1 LLKYSLCLLLVDKGI
16 KPDEIVKCINSTKK
30 SEEKI
35 ENFDFSDDS
44 EEEADITERELYA
57 LDDIKNQRLKN
68 PNDDTE
74 YDSDLKLISK
84 KLESDAILDFNHS
97 ETVRRLKKYFG
108 KNRKKLKEN
117 KTIQANPNN
126 IISLNPQANFYSDS
140 ISNIQNDSNLLNK
153 KRYKN

>member
-1 LLKYSLCLLLVDKGI
+1 MCLLLVDKGI
-16 KPDEIVKCINSTKK
+16 KPDEIVKCINNTQK

-44 EEEADITERELYA
+44 EEEAENTEKELYA
-57 LDDIKNQRLKN
+57 LDDTKKSNLKN

-74 YDSDLKLISK
+74 YDSDLNLISK
-84 KLESDAILDFNHS
+84 KFESDDIFDFNHA
-97 ETVRRLKKYFG
+97 ETVRRLKKYFE

-117 KTIQANPNN
+117 KTNQANPNN
-126 IISLNPQANFYSDS
+126 IIPSNTQANFYSDS
-140 ISNIQNDSNLLNK
+140 ISNIQNESNLLNK

>member
-1 LLKYSLCLLLVDKGI
+1 M
-16 KPDEIVKCINSTKK
+16 KCINNTQK

-44 EEEADITERELYA
+44 EEEAENTEKELYA
-57 LDDIKNQRLKN
+57 LDDTKKSNLKN

-74 YDSDLKLISK
+74 YDSDLNLISK
-84 KLESDAILDFNHS
+84 KFESDDIFDFNHA
-97 ETVRRLKKYFG
+97 ETVRRLKKYFE

-117 KTIQANPNN
+117 KAHQANPNN
-126 IISLNPQANFYSDS
+126 IIPSNTQANFYSDS
-140 ISNIQNDSNLLNK
+140 ISNIQNESNLLNK